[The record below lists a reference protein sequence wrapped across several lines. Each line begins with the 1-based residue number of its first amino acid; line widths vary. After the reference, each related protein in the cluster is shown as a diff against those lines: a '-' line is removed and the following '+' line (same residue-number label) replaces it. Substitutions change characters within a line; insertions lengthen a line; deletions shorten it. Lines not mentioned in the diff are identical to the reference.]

1 MERKKKL
8 RLTQISLLVIGALLI
23 FFTYLKNNDDS
34 RERIVSKE
42 IQDEINKNSNI
53 QNKDADIFYDISYS
67 GIDLNGNRYIIKSK
81 EAENSKTQI
90 ELVKMKWVDAVFYFK
105 DGPVVDVAS
114 DKGIYNNKTLDI
126 KFIDNIE
133 AFYEGS
139 TLYAQKA
146 NYSNSNNFLNITEK
160 VIVKDIRG
168 EIYADEIFFDLK
180 KQTLAIESF
189 DNKKVNA
196 NINLK

>member
-1 MERKKKL
+1 VERKKKL

-105 DGPVVDVAS
+105 DGTVLDVTS